1 MPKEIRKIIKLSNI
15 PFENNSPLIRDMAT
29 ATIDMVNG
37 SVAAFVQRDLDLA
50 KAIIDYDDV
59 VDELFNTLKNELIT
73 EIGNRKNIAE
83 VENFGEFAVDMLMV
97 AKYFERIGDHAVN
110 IAEWVEYAITGHHK
124 DITE

>member
-110 IAEWVEYAITGHHK
+110 IAEWVVFSLTGEH
-124 DITE
+124 D